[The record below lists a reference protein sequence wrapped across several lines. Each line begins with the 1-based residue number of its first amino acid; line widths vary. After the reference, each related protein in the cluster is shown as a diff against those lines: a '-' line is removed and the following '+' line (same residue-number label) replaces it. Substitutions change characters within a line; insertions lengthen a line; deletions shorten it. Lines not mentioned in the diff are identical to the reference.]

1 MSTFN
6 SKPRRFLC
14 FMIVAVLCVFGRRA
28 YASPPNVVMI
38 ISDDQAW
45 TDYAFMGHPHIQTPN
60 LDRLASQSLTFKR
73 GYVPSSL
80 CCPSL
85 ASLITG
91 QYPHQ
96 HRVTSNDPPGVKGG
110 KYEGPAFENGR
121 ELMNTFMDAQPTL
134 PRMLSSGGY
143 VSLQTGK
150 WWQGNYK
157 RGGFTQG
164 MTHGERHGDDGLS
177 IGRKT
182 MQPIYDFMESA
193 QKERK
198 PFMVWY
204 APMMPH
210 RAHNPPKRILKKYL
224 DKTPSEH
231 VARYW
236 AMCEWFD
243 ETVGQLVAHL
253 HEKNLDENTIVVF
266 MADNGW
272 IQDPQND
279 DYAPKSKQS
288 PYDGGLR
295 TPIMIRWTGHV
306 KPKMSED
313 FAMSIDLAPTILD
326 VCGIKPPAPMHGIDL
341 LDDAATKKRQ
351 EIYGECF
358 THTAVDLQR
367 PASSLRFRWMIDREW
382 KLIQPDPKN
391 EPAAHPELYNL
402 SQDPREENDLA
413 SGNAER
419 VKTLQ
424 AKLDAWWQPTQN

>member
-1 MSTFN
+1 MMRYT
-6 SKPRRFLC
+6 LILAL
-14 FMIVAVLCVFGRRA
+14 IVVI
-28 YASPPNVVMI
+28 ASRLHAATPPNVVVI

-45 TDYAFMGHPHIQTPN
+45 TDFSFMGHPVIKTPN
-60 LDRLASQSLTFKR
+60 IDRLASESLTFRR

-96 HRVTSNDPPGVKGG
+96 HKVTSNDPPGVAPG

-121 ELMNTFMDAQPTL
+121 EMMNQFMDAQPTL
-134 PRMLSSGGY
+134 PRMLGANGY

-164 MTHGERHGDDGLS
+164 MTHGQRHGDEGLA

-182 MQPIYDFMESA
+182 MQPIYDFIATA
-193 QKERK
+193 QNENK

-224 DKTPSEH
+224 DKTPSEF
-231 VARYW
+231 VAKYW

-243 ETVGQLVAHL
+243 ETVGQLLNHL
-253 HEKNLDENTIVVF
+253 HEKGLDENTIVVF
-266 MADNGW
+266 TADNGW
-272 IQDPQND
+272 IQDPARD
-279 DYAPKSKQS
+279 DCAPRSKLSQ
-288 PYDGGLR
+288 YDGGLR

-306 KPKMSED
+306 KPRMSND
-313 FAMSIDLAPTILD
+313 LAMSIDLTPTLLTA
-326 VCGIKPPAPMHGIDL
+326 CGIAPDPRMIGINL
-341 LDDAATKKRQ
+341 LDENAVAHRQ
-351 EIYGECF
+351 AIFGECF
-358 THTAVDLQR
+358 KHTAVDLQN
-367 PASSLRFRWMIDREW
+367 PASSLRFRWVIDGEW
-382 KLIQPDPKN
+382 KLISPDPRN
-391 EPAAHPELYNL
+391 EPDARPELYHL
-402 SQDPREENDLA
+402 SQDPHEEKNLA
-413 SGNAER
+413 DSEVDR

-424 AKLDAWWQPTQN
+424 VKIDAWWNPWRN